1 MFACHGSPAVFRAF
15 CKMRLCSI
23 RRSPLAAVI
32 YEWGKK
38 KSTPAWPVDVSR
50 GTKLGFAPAIERA
63 YGVYAFHVK
72 QFHVKQR
79 LRTVQSVLLLGPC
92 VPRETKVTRL
102 GLRYQLQPSRTHPF
116 HVEQSPRCRCENNL
130 WSRASEYLIGRKP
143 FHVEHPPEFSA

>member
-32 YEWGKK
+32 YEWGPK

-63 YGVYAFHVK
+63 YGVYVP
-72 QFHVKQR
+72 R
-79 LRTVQSVLLLGPC
+79 ET
-92 VPRETKVTRL
+92 VPRETKAANR
-102 GLRYQLQPSRTHPF
+102 S
-116 HVEQSPRCRCENNL
+116 E
-130 WSRASEYLIGRKP
+130 RAAVGTVCST
-143 FHVEHPPEFSA
+143 